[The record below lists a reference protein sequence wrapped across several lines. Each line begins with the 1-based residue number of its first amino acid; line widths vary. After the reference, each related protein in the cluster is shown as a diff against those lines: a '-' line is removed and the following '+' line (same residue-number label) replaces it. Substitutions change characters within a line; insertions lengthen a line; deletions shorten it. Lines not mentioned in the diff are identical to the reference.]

1 MRIALLALV
10 TLALLPAAAHAA
22 TVKVVIEPPD
32 RGPWAGIDYRAA
44 PGETNHLEFFEVND
58 TTVRVVDPGA
68 VITPGVGCTATN
80 AHTVTCTTA
89 GFANEGLIFSNV
101 ILGDMN
107 DTANSHETGL
117 TADGGPGDDR
127 LESSS
132 LVNGTLNGGGGHDV
146 LLGGANEDTLID
158 GDRPGEV
165 DSDVMD
171 GRKDGA
177 VVSYE
182 GRTAPVKVDLSTLAP
197 AGEPGEGDVLRSI
210 TGATGGAGNDVLR
223 GSDRRNVISGG
234 PGDDRV
240 FALGGQ
246 DFVSGGPGD
255 DRLSSGS
262 GDDSAYGDGGED
274 RVLGSRGGDS
284 VVGGSGHDLLRGGP
298 GHDYLE
304 SGDAQC
310 GAGADSVRPSAE
322 RNHLRRDC
330 ERALFDLPTHGDF
343 DSAGID
349 VTPYPVARTTASLT
363 LETTCP
369 SGDLDGEND
378 VLPFRGTV
386 TVKADGHV
394 IGRGSIPKGRCRTGF
409 TEGAVPQV
417 RIPVALNQRGRR
429 LLSDNKPTDVTIA
442 FRGRNV
448 PRHPFAITLR

>member
-1 MRIALLALV
+1 MRIALLSLA
-10 TLALLPAAAHAA
+10 TLALLPAAADAA

-32 RGPWAGIDYRAA
+32 RGPWAAIDYRAA
-44 PGETNHLEFFEVND
+44 AGETNRLEFVELND

-68 VITPGVGCTATN
+68 VITPGAGCTATN
-80 AHTVTCTTA
+80 AHTVVCTTA

-101 ILGDMN
+101 LLGDMN

-165 DSDVMD
+165 DSDILD

-177 VVSYE
+177 IVSYE
-182 GRTAPVKVDLSTLAP
+182 GRTAPVTVNLTTLAP
-197 AGEPGEGDVLRSI
+197 AGEAGEGDVLRSI
-210 TGATGGAGNDVLR
+210 TGATGGAGDDVLR
-223 GSDRRNVISGG
+223 GTDRRNVLSGG
-234 PGDDRV
+234 DGSDRI

-262 GDDSAYGDGGED
+262 GDDSVYGEPGDD
-274 RVLGSRGGDS
+274 RLFGSRGNDS
-284 VVGGSGHDLLRGGP
+284 LVGGRGHDRLSGGP
-298 GHDYLE
+298 GLDYLE

-310 GAGADSVRPSAE
+310 GRGVDSVRPSAE

-330 ERALFDLPTHGDF
+330 ERALFDLPPGDDF
-343 DSAGID
+343 ETAGID
-349 VTPYPVARTTASLT
+349 VTPYPVARSTTSVT
-363 LETTCP
+363 LETSCP
-369 SGDLDGEND
+369 SGDLDGEIT

-386 TVKADGHV
+386 TLKANGHL
-394 IGRGSIPKGRCRTGF
+394 IGRTALPRGRCKRGF
-409 TEGAVPQV
+409 SENGAPDV
-417 RIPVALNQRGRR
+417 RIPVALNRRGRR
-429 LLSDNKPTDVTIA
+429 LLSDNRPTDVTIA

-448 PRHPFAITLR
+448 PRHPFAITLP

>member
-171 GRKDGA
+171 A
-177 VVSYE
+177 A
-182 GRTAPVKVDLSTLAP
+182 RTAPSSATRAGPHRSRSTSARSHPRVNPAKATCCAP
-197 AGEPGEGDVLRSI
+197 SP
-210 TGATGGAGNDVLR
+210 
-223 GSDRRNVISGG
+223 
-234 PGDDRV
+234 
-240 FALGGQ
+240 
-246 DFVSGGPGD
+246 
-255 DRLSSGS
+255 
-262 GDDSAYGDGGED
+262 
-274 RVLGSRGGDS
+274 
-284 VVGGSGHDLLRGGP
+284 
-298 GHDYLE
+298 
-304 SGDAQC
+304 AQP
-310 GAGADSVRPSAE
+310 AA
-322 RNHLRRDC
+322 
-330 ERALFDLPTHGDF
+330 RA
-343 DSAGID
+343 
-349 VTPYPVARTTASLT
+349 
-363 LETTCP
+363 TTC
-369 SGDLDGEND
+369 
-378 VLPFRGTV
+378 
-386 TVKADGHV
+386 
-394 IGRGSIPKGRCRTGF
+394 C
-409 TEGAVPQV
+409 AV
-417 RIPVALNQRGRR
+417 A
-429 LLSDNKPTDVTIA
+429 TAAT
-442 FRGRNV
+442 
-448 PRHPFAITLR
+448 